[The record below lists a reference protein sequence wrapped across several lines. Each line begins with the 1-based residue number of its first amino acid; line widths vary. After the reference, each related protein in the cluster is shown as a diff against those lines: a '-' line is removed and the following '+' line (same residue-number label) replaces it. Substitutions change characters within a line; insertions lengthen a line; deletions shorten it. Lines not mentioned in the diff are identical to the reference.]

1 MDDAEAIEPDGDDLI
16 AAVVQQLIIGAGIV
30 QAAVQV
36 LLIPNDGGLEPGER
50 SRGQHM
56 VQHIFGGHI
65 FFIGDQRLKLRESHG
80 DHAIINGT
88 FQQSLGVNVLLQ
100 EGTDFGGIDT
110 AVFQRGFDIFLEGRK
125 GIEVHLP
132 VDDFQKAF
140 VLLREQ
146 IVIGGRLPKFRGL
159 FTIAL
164 RQQRRIDGADGNTA
178 DDIKMITQF
187 GKGAVCAD
195 LIGAFGTA
203 AFQC

>member
-65 FFIGDQRLKLRESHG
+65 FLIGDQRLKLRESHG